1 MPDNGIENAKSG
13 PYSENM
19 GERLAVLET
28 IAAQTTALLSDL
40 RAEMRGSIGELREE
54 MRGSTNELRTEIRG
68 LRSDVQ
74 TDIRDLRRVHDRDFR
89 LTFGAIVTTALGL
102 AYLIARVAH
111 WM

>member
-40 RAEMRGSIGELREE
+40 RAEMRGS
-54 MRGSTNELRTEIRG
+54 TNELRTEIRG

-74 TDIRDLRRVHDRDFR
+74 TDIRDLRCVHDRDFR